1 MLGGIGGAVSREFHD
16 SRNIFERRGLFRAKR
31 KHPV

>member
-1 MLGGIGGAVSREFHD
+1 MLGGIGAAVSREIHG
-16 SRNIFERRGLFRAKR
+16 SRNIFERHGLFRAKG